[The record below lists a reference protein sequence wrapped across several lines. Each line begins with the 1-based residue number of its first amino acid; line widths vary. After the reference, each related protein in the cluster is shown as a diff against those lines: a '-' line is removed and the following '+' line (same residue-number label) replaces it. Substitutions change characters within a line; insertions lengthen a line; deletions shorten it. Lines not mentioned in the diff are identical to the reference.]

1 MEILYIFIDI
11 CGLQIIIH
19 VIVKIIIPSIH
30 KLETNIFRS
39 NVVLGSDE
47 MILLLPDIIFFS
59 VLNVCQLNISNIIS
73 KDKISF
79 VFSCPFSSNYV
90 KYYFLVIVVIMK
102 NSVFMH
108 IYCGVLGSKLWCYA
122 SRYLFTNVS
131 ISIVMSYSA

>member
-1 MEILYIFIDI
+1 MTFSKSLTLFEFLGLESIEILYIFIDI

-30 KLETNIFRS
+30 KLETIIFRS

-59 VLNVCQLNISNIIS
+59 VLNVCQLNIFNIIS

-79 VFSCPFSSNYV
+79 FSLAP
-90 KYYFLVIVVIMK
+90 LVVIM
-102 NSVFMH
+102 
-108 IYCGVLGSKLWCYA
+108 
-122 SRYLFTNVS
+122 
-131 ISIVMSYSA
+131 